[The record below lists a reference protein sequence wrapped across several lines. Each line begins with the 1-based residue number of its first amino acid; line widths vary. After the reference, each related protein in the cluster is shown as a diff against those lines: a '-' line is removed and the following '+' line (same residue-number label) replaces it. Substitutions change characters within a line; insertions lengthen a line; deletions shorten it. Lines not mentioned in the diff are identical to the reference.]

1 METLPEIPLELVFD
15 HLSLRDALHAS
26 YVSRTWHELLL
37 PYLRRRYN
45 VNDYLT
51 CFEDPASMIKVMRA
65 TNTIL
70 SGSRALAYFLPSIRR
85 HVQSSDWDFYVT
97 EQDREIVHREFVLQ
111 GYFLVRRKKS
121 EGILYPFTLLE
132 YRNIDGE
139 TLQLVALH
147 ANITAFHILKDF
159 HMSIVQNCIS
169 GFGCYSIFWGTT
181 FRKEGW
187 FAKRLDD
194 FKEYREKLAQKQ
206 AARGFDM
213 IEYMWRNHEVSD
225 SENVFAVY
233 WKGHG
238 FASTV
243 AYLSYDELK
252 MDLEARE
259 TEFQKKINRLKRLGH
274 IF

>member
-1 METLPEIPLELVFD
+1 MDSLPEIPLELVFD
-15 HLSLRDALHAS
+15 LLSLRDALHAS
-26 YVSRTWHELLL
+26 YVSRAWHELLL
-37 PYLRRRYN
+37 PYLRHIYN
-45 VNDYLT
+45 VNDYLA

-85 HVQSSDWDFYVT
+85 HVQSSDWDFYVN
-97 EQDREIVHREFVLQ
+97 EQDSAIVQREFVLQ
-111 GYFLVRRKKS
+111 GYLLVRRKESDGK
-121 EGILYPFTLLE
+121 LNPFTLLE

-147 ANITAFHILKDF
+147 ANMTAFLILKGF

-169 GFGCYSIFWGTT
+169 GFGCYSMFWETT

-187 FAKRLDD
+187 FNKRLDD
-194 FKEYREKLAQKQ
+194 FKEYREGLAQKQ